1 VAALEAGLGR
11 LGPETRRMLVR
22 RLRLNAL
29 LGIRVVAR
37 VR

>member
-1 VAALEAGLGR
+1 VLVR
-11 LGPETRRMLVR
+11 LGPETRRKLVQ

-29 LGIRVVAR
+29 LGIRIVAR